1 MATNPAASRGGCL
14 KWVIRGFI
22 ALVVVAAVAMAAVM
36 YTLGNAAVVAQTM
49 ARAEKHPG
57 LAAKL
62 GTPVKRGWMLSGSIE
77 VNGPSGK
84 AEVGIPV
91 SGPKGGA
98 TIYTKGVK
106 SMGKWTIERME
117 AAPDDG
123 SPRIDLLKNGG

>member
-22 ALVVVAAVAMAAVM
+22 ALVVVAAIAMSAVM
-36 YTLGNAAVVAQTM
+36 YTLGNAEVVTQSI
-49 ARAEKHPG
+49 ARASKHPG
-57 LAAKL
+57 LAARL
-62 GTPVKRGWMLSGSIE
+62 GTPLKRGWLLSGSVQ

-98 TIYTKGVK
+98 TIYTKAVK
-106 SMGKWTIERME
+106 SMGKWTIEQME

-123 SPRIDLLKNGG
+123 GPRIDLLKDGG